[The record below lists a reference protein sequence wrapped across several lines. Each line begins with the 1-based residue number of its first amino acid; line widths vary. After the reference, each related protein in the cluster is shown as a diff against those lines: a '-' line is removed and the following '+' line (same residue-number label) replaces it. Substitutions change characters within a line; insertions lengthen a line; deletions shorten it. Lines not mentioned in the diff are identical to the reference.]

1 MLNGPSHSRYFA
13 VLLCGLLFSA
23 PMAGFSANSAD
34 AVRPSSSRRLATKAS
49 VKPAVRNTTAARS
62 AARYGVP
69 TFADSEKGDDAQFD
83 DPIIRQAA
91 IEGLGRY
98 NGSVVAID

>member
-1 MLNGPSHSRYFA
+1 MFNGPSHSRYLA
-13 VLLCGLLFSA
+13 ALLCGLLLTA
-23 PMAGFSANSAD
+23 PVTSFSANGTGTAQGGSGRVVAK
-34 AVRPSSSRRLATKAS
+34 PS
-49 VKPAVRNTTAARS
+49 VKPAVRSTTTVARS

-98 NGSVVAID
+98 NGSVVAI